1 LAPRAENPQAPRG
14 YSVEKRAI
22 TMLSPEEIAIEREIE
37 VLEEASRI
45 CTDTGIKEAIE
56 RWIKELKKK
65 LESASG

>member
-1 LAPRAENPQAPRG
+1 
-14 YSVEKRAI
+14 
-22 TMLSPEEIAIEREIE
+22 MLSPEESAIEREIE

-45 CTDTGIKEAIE
+45 CTDTGIREAIE